1 MVYWFKHECIVVY
14 GKGGGVETF
23 FINNFVLR
31 VDLLVV
37 LPHKIPFEL
46 YNVGHHLIFCVY
58 IDMTHLTTSSY
69 MLRHTTNG
77 LVFLSRGISVSK
89 HCSGY
94 Y

>member
-1 MVYWFKHECIVVY
+1 MVLPFTGLHVY
-14 GKGGGVETF
+14 MNVLSCMGRGDGD
-23 FINNFVLR
+23 NFVLR

-37 LPHKIPFEL
+37 LPHKIPFGRF
-46 YNVGHHLIFCVY
+46 NVGRHLIFCVY
-58 IDMTHLTTSSY
+58 IDMTHLTTSLY
-69 MLRHTTNG
+69 MLRHTTNS

>member
-1 MVYWFKHECIVVY
+1 MYCRVWER
-14 GKGGGVETF
+14 GGGMETF
-23 FINNFVLR
+23 LINNFVLR

-69 MLRHTTNG
+69 IYASSHDQN

-94 Y
+94 F

>member
-1 MVYWFKHECIVVY
+1 MVYWFTHECIVVY
-14 GKGGGVETF
+14 GKGGDGDF
-23 FINNFVLR
+23 FMNNFVLR
-31 VDLLVV
+31 VALLVV

-46 YNVGHHLIFCVY
+46 YNVGHHLMFCVY